1 MICADW
7 DDMLPNNSGSGGVY
21 YYHDAANHRF
31 ITEYDSTP
39 YFGATTTR
47 EKFQIIIYDT
57 TMAAADGHNEI
68 IVQYMTTSRWNSS
81 TVGIEDPADTIA
93 ICCLYN
99 DTLHRSCAP
108 WTPGKVIKYTT
119 DSPYQVAI
127 AKKLNQAFSDPVA
140 SLRTYPNPFHRAMQV
155 QFSVKQEGPVSLSV
169 FNISG
174 CLVRNLISTNL
185 KSSNYVIL
193 WDGYDDKGKKVP
205 NGIYFFRFQTGEST
219 AIKKI
224 VKTE

>member
-31 ITEYDSTP
+31 IIEYDSVP
-39 YFGATTTR
+39 YWDATTIR

-68 IVQYMTTSRWNSS
+68 FVQYMTTSRWNSS

-99 DTLHRSCAP
+99 DTLHRACAP
-108 WTPGKVIKYTT
+108 WTPSKVIKYTT
-119 DSPYQVAI
+119 DTIATVGITEDLSQVRQLKPTLNLLSNPSHGF
-127 AKKLNQAFSDPVA
+127 AKIRF
-140 SLRTYPNPFHRAMQV
+140 QV
-155 QFSVKQEGPVSLSV
+155 VQRGKVSLSV
-169 FNISG
+169 FDISG
-174 CLVRNLISTNL
+174 RFICNLF
-185 KSSNYVIL
+185 
-193 WDGYDDKGKKVP
+193 D
-205 NGIYFFRFQTGEST
+205 
-219 AIKKI
+219 
-224 VKTE
+224 